1 MSYEPTK
8 LDGFKKTIKNT
19 DMPDTA
25 RKFDNGDRCMARE
38 HAKGK
43 PMFGY
48 YTPNGKGD
56 YTFERTFWKG
66 RAASGYNWCK
76 EQPGFESKQPI
87 KTKRKPTVSKPAPK
101 VIETLDGPVAIKVKP
116 KRKPKVKTDDRIAA
130 LETQLAEAHE
140 QLANALHIIEKISQ

>member
-8 LDGFKKTIKNT
+8 LDGFKKTIKIT

-38 HAKGK
+38 YVKGK

-56 YTFERTFWKG
+56 YTFERTFWMG
-66 RAASGYNWCK
+66 RAARGYNWCK
-76 EQPGFESKQPI
+76 AQPGFVAKQPS
-87 KTKRKPTVSKPAPK
+87 KSKPKPAPK
-101 VIETLDGPVAIKVKP
+101 VLETMDGPIAVKTPPKP
-116 KRKPKVKTDDRIAA
+116 KSPSRVTKADLQNQLDDMSIRFEAAVKMLND
-130 LETQLAEAHE
+130 LGYGV
-140 QLANALHIIEKISQ
+140 K